1 MALRL
6 TSAGW
11 RRLAALAV
19 GLALLY
25 AAFEYGRSVAGY
37 SALSSLMQ
45 RQALAS
51 RIGQL
56 DEQRLQLERR
66 LAAREVAGRVDA
78 EAQSEVQAMIGELQA
93 ELARQQQELDFYRG
107 LVAEKFGT
115 GTIKVQELTVSPA
128 GPGRFTVLVTL
139 VHSATR
145 DATATGSLT
154 LTITGSRAGAL
165 ARLGLEDLT
174 EDRRSRIDFSLRYLT
189 TVQVPVVMPAGFTP
203 ASIELEFRSNRS
215 GPEPIRQTFPWSGV
229 IGGEADAGTEAALT
243 RDTPTK

>member
-1 MALRL
+1 MAMRL
-6 TSAGW
+6 TPAGW

-19 GLALLY
+19 GFALLY

-37 SALSSLMQ
+37 SALSSLTQ

-51 RIGQL
+51 RVGQL
-56 DEQRLQLERR
+56 ETQRQLLERR
-66 LAAREVAGRVDA
+66 LAAREVTGRVDA

-93 ELARQQQELDFYRG
+93 ELARQQQELEFYRG

-115 GTIKVQELTVSPA
+115 GTIKVQELVVKPA
-128 GPGRFTVLVTL
+128 EAGRFTVAVTL

-145 DATATGSLT
+145 DSTATGSLT
-154 LTITGSRAGAL
+154 LAITGSRAGAL

-189 TVQVPVVMPAGFTP
+189 TVQVPVVVPAGFTP

-215 GPEPIRQTFPWSGV
+215 GPDPVRQSFPWSGV
-229 IGGEADAGTEAALT
+229 ISGEAEAALT
-243 RDTPTK
+243 GGTPPE

>member
-1 MALRL
+1 VALRL
-6 TSAGW
+6 TSSGW

-51 RIGQL
+51 RVGQL

-78 EAQSEVQAMIGELQA
+78 EAQSEVQGMIGELQA

-115 GTIKVQELTVSPA
+115 GTIKVQELTVRPA
-128 GPGRFTVLVTL
+128 EPGRFTVLVTL

-154 LTITGSRAGAL
+154 LTITGSKAGAL
-165 ARLGLEDLT
+165 ARLALEDLT
-174 EDRRSRIDFSLRYLT
+174 EDRRSRVDFSLRYLT
-189 TVQVPVVMPAGFTP
+189 TVQIPVVMPAGFTP

-229 IGGEADAGTEAALT
+229 IGGEADAEAEAALT
-243 RDTPTK
+243 RDAPTK

>member
-6 TSAGW
+6 TPAAW

-25 AAFEYGRSVAGY
+25 ASFEYGRSIAGY

-51 RIGQL
+51 RVGQL

-66 LAAREVAGRVDA
+66 LAAREVAGQVDA

-115 GTIKVQELTVSPA
+115 GTIKVQELTVRPA
-128 GPGRFTVLVTL
+128 EAGRFTVAVTL

-165 ARLGLEDLT
+165 VRLGLEDLT
-174 EDRRSRIDFSLRYLT
+174 EDRRSRVDFSLRYLT

-229 IGGEADAGTEAALT
+229 IGGEADAEAALT

>member
-1 MALRL
+1 MVLRL
-6 TSAGW
+6 SAAAW

-19 GLALLY
+19 GLAILY

-45 RQALAS
+45 RQALTS
-51 RIGQL
+51 RVGQL

-78 EAQSEVQAMIGELQA
+78 EAQSEAQAMIGELQA

-115 GTIKVQELTVSPA
+115 GTIKVQELAVRPA
-128 GPGRFTVLVTL
+128 EPGRFTVLVTL
-139 VHSATR
+139 VHSAAR
-145 DATATGSLT
+145 DSTATGSLT

-165 ARLGLEDLT
+165 ARLGLAELAEDG
-174 EDRRSRIDFSLRYLT
+174 RSRVDFSLRYLT
-189 TVQVPVVMPAGFTP
+189 TVQVPIVVPAGFTP
-203 ASIELEFRSNRS
+203 ASIDLEFRSNRS
-215 GPEPIRQTFPWSGV
+215 GPDPVRQTFPWSGV
-229 IGGEADAGTEAALT
+229 IGGEGEAALT
-243 RDTPTK
+243 HDGPTK

>member
-1 MALRL
+1 VSLRP
-6 TSAGW
+6 TTAGW
-11 RRLAALAV
+11 RRLAALAA

-51 RIGQL
+51 RITRL
-56 DEQRLQLERR
+56 DEERLQLERR

-78 EAQSEVQAMIGELQA
+78 EAQSETQAMIGELQA
-93 ELARQQQELDFYRG
+93 ELARQQQELEFYRG

-115 GTIKVQELTVSPA
+115 GTIKVQELSVR
-128 GPGRFTVLVTL
+128 PGDGGGFVVAVTL
-139 VHSATR
+139 VHSASR
-145 DATATGSLT
+145 DTTASGSLT
-154 LTITGSRAGAL
+154 LAVNGSRRGAL

-174 EDRRSRIDFSLRYLT
+174 ADRRQRMDFSLRYFT
-189 TVQVPVVMPAGFTP
+189 TVEVPVTLPPGFEP

-215 GPEPIRQTFPWSGV
+215 GPDPVRQTFPWSGV
-229 IGGEADAGTEAALT
+229 VGGEEDATLT
-243 RDTPTK
+243 PGAGAG